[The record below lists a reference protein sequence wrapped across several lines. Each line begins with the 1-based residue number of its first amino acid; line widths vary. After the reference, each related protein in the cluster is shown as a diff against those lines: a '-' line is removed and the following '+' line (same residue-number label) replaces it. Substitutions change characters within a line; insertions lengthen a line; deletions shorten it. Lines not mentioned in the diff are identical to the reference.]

1 MSVADAIH
9 HSDLLIDPSEL
20 IRRIDTADNLTML
33 PAVAMEAIE
42 MAGDP
47 NCSVPDF
54 VTVIEKDPR
63 LVTGILSLSNSA
75 AYQTRL
81 EINSVGHAV
90 MVVGLSQCQNLIV
103 SCSIHAL
110 LTAMPSSV
118 EWARD
123 VIWRHSL
130 HAATLARHFSRE
142 LRLGFEGEEFS
153 GAIVHDIGRLLIA
166 ATAPDAFEV
175 VDRLTFHESSGILEA
190 ERALIG
196 TDHCE
201 VGARVA
207 TADKLPTA
215 LIDVIRY
222 HHTPEEAEENAPLVR
237 LVAAADEVA
246 NHLMHYGTAEGF
258 QVNEESAFASL
269 IRPLSISVEDATQ
282 LAVTGMRLA
291 DEATDDT
298 SGAAFE

>member
-1 MSVADAIH
+1 MSVADTIH
-9 HSDLLIDPSEL
+9 DSDLLIDPAEL
-20 IRRIDTADNLTML
+20 LRRIDTADNLTML
-33 PAVAMEAIE
+33 PSVALEAIE

-75 AYQTRL
+75 ACQTRV

-110 LTAMPSSV
+110 LTAMPTSV
-118 EWARD
+118 EWARN

-130 HAATLARHFSRE
+130 HTATLARYFNRE
-142 LRLGFEGEEFS
+142 LKLGFEGEEFS

-166 ATAPDAFEV
+166 AAAPDVFEV
-175 VDRLTFHESSGILEA
+175 VDRLTFHESGDVLQA
-190 ERALIG
+190 ERDLIG

-201 VGARVA
+201 VGMRVA

-222 HHTPEEAEENAPLVR
+222 HHTPEEAKENAPLVR

-246 NHLMHYGTAEGF
+246 NHWMHYGTSDGF
-258 QVNEESAFASL
+258 HVDEDSALAKL
-269 IRPLSISVEDATQ
+269 IGPLSISVEDAIR

-291 DEATDDT
+291 DEATNES
-298 SGAAFE
+298 SGATF